1 MHQDLLTWKA
11 AAVKKYSGQQHW
23 RGPVELREISLW
35 QRLKIAVSRRFIWI
49 ITEPIIILT
58 SLYLIVIYIILFLFL
73 EGYRFIF
80 EDTYHFSQGMNNVT
94 WGDQCGYGAGP
105 TYSYNVMSDF
115 AAGDIV
121 TLTKTVWDLYHSCY
135 LVARDAPD
143 GFRKLVDELASL
155 QGVLCTLRDD
165 VQSNTMFF
173 EDLGLDR
180 KRTLQRCLT
189 GCFKTLQRL
198 KDLITRYRNMG
209 VGDGTQFWQKVKW
222 ATQRCQID
230 ELKSKIMVHRCNLS
244 LCMSSIGNSSL
255 ERIEKSM
262 IDALDR
268 DRSLSTSDSPPQDEE
283 QLSSS
288 SSPRRRSASIN
299 SDGQS
304 EIDLRSV
311 SYTIC
316 APPSTPAMRSCTST
330 SSGSLMSTL
339 SDSSSFTGLPESQS
353 VHSIKPSLKRSRTGT
368 SSNFSFSTHDTGL
381 FEARTLE
388 PGSMEFYQTSQDTF
402 VSEIYEPS
410 LSKSSDQS
418 AVIDAVSHAM
428 QQLQQ
433 IRLRDQLHRPLRYE
447 PRDKFHQ
454 PSAELV
460 MKFDSL
466 AHDELK
472 VRRLKTNDW
481 LRIAVWWLLKAR
493 NTLANCEIP
502 CLINS
507 RGSVSPSIE
516 SGTTSHQAYVDLLK
530 ASYILY
536 DIVLA
541 GDASQAVLCDE
552 NRKLI
557 SDLSEGIK
565 NEFSQFTSVDI
576 PEYSTIYSQN
586 LDLWESLQPEEELGN
601 DSYSLLGIEN
611 VRWIA
616 VDQDDAGNEEEK
628 VLFRTFVNAGIG
640 SKKLRMRT
648 KVVPDDVA
656 QLVQIS
662 HASISGVPG
671 ARVSEPVILK
681 FGSRSVSISFQYMAD
696 LMQFIGLPRAY
707 FDAVWQRE
715 PVDST
720 EFSETVLFKSS
731 LELFEQMKAATMKPM
746 NPPMVHGSCEV
757 RILERSFG
765 EAWRSV
771 RRLVISSSAAEKNP
785 RCMELFLPLS
795 RVQVCR
801 EQDSRQVLIK
811 WSDTRQER
819 STKTDGNYHP
829 IFSYVYDPSNPNVG
843 LSLHFQS
850 QQQAEQFERVV
861 LTLSLRPS
869 FWWSQASNPGQVYDM
884 VDHTLDQKQYKAVS
898 VIHTR
903 LSWKYTNLYY
913 VFRDANYAYEHAN
926 RRVHFPR
933 VFCADYISSHVD
945 KLYRPD
951 RPVHFSHCEKRIGNF
966 TVTFKEEHDL
976 RELMTSLA
984 SGYELV
990 FSRRAVSLTTR
1001 GKSLFGSKRSSK
1013 GDTEVQLWRKG
1024 NTIQFASRWNDRV
1037 TDKWLTVSVSPG
1049 VLPSSNS
1056 NRVEFPAVTYS
1067 RGTALNMATMMA
1079 VAPKDPNKLRMNGPI
1094 AVLFATIKDREEFM
1108 DILTGISNG

>member
-1 MHQDLLTWKA
+1 M
-11 AAVKKYSGQQHW
+11 
-23 RGPVELREISLW
+23 
-35 QRLKIAVSRRFIWI
+35 
-49 ITEPIIILT
+49 
-58 SLYLIVIYIILFLFL
+58 
-73 EGYRFIF
+73 
-80 EDTYHFSQGMNNVT
+80 
-94 WGDQCGYGAGP
+94 
-105 TYSYNVMSDF
+105 MSDF

-155 QGVLCTLRDD
+155 QGVLCTLRED

-173 EDLGLDR
+173 EDLGVDR

-230 ELKSKIMVHRCNLS
+230 ELKSKIMVHKCNLS
-244 LCMSSIGNSSL
+244 LCMSSLGNSSL

-268 DRSLSTSDSPPQDEE
+268 DRSLSASESPPQDEE
-283 QLSSS
+283 PFSSA
-288 SSPRRRSASIN
+288 PQRRSASID
-299 SDGQS
+299 SDEQS

-311 SYTIC
+311 GYTIC
-316 APPSTPAMRSCTST
+316 APPSTPAMRPCTST
-330 SSGSLMSTL
+330 SSGSLTSTL
-339 SDSSSFTGLPESQS
+339 SDSSSFTGPPESQS
-353 VHSIKPSLKRSRTGT
+353 VHSTKLSLKRSRTGT
-368 SSNFSFSTHDTGL
+368 SSNFSFATHDTGL

-388 PGSMEFYQTSQDTF
+388 SGSMEFYQTAQDTF

-410 LSKSSDQS
+410 LSKSPDQS
-418 AVIDAVSHAM
+418 AVMDAVSHAM

-460 MKFDSL
+460 TKLNSL
-466 AHDELK
+466 AHDQLK
-472 VRRLKTNDW
+472 VRRLNTNDW

-493 NTLANCEIP
+493 NTLANCEKP

-507 RGSVSPSIE
+507 RGSVSPSIN

-541 GDASQAVLCDE
+541 DDASQAVLCDE

-557 SDLSEGIK
+557 SDLSEGIN

-586 LDLWESLQPEEELGN
+586 LDIWEPLQPEEELGN
-601 DSYSLLGIEN
+601 DGYTLLGLDN

-616 VDQDDAGNEEEK
+616 VDQEDAGNEEEN

-640 SKKLRMRT
+640 SKRLRMRT
-648 KVVPDDVA
+648 KGAPYMLLLSTRDGESEPKITLCNQSGTLCLQRDFVPDDVA

-696 LMQFIGLPRAY
+696 LMQFISLPRAY

-829 IFSYVYDPSNPNVG
+829 IFSCVYDPNNPNVG
-843 LSLHFQS
+843 LSLHFRT

-861 LTLSLRPS
+861 LTLWLKPS
-869 FWWSQASNPGQVYDM
+869 FWWSQAGNPGQVYDV
-884 VDHTLDQKQYKAVS
+884 VDHTLDQKQYKAIS
-898 VIHTR
+898 VLHTR
-903 LSWKYTNLYY
+903 LSWKYIHLYY
-913 VFRDANYAYEHAN
+913 LYRDADYAYEHAN

-933 VFCADYISSHVD
+933 VFYADYISSHAD

-966 TVTFKEEHDL
+966 TVAFKEESAL
-976 RELMTSLA
+976 RGLMTSLA
-984 SGYELV
+984 SAYELA

-1024 NTIQFASRWNDRV
+1024 DVIQFASRWNDRV
-1037 TDKWLTVSVSPG
+1037 TDKWLTMSLSPG
-1049 VLPSSNS
+1049 VLPSSDS

-1067 RGTALNMATMMA
+1067 RGTALNMATIMA
-1079 VAPKDPNKLRMNGPI
+1079 GAPKDPNKLRMNGPI
-1094 AVLFATIKDREEFM
+1094 AVTFSTVQDREEFM
-1108 DILTGISNG
+1108 DILTDISNG

>member
-1 MHQDLLTWKA
+1 M
-11 AAVKKYSGQQHW
+11 V
-23 RGPVELREISLW
+23 
-35 QRLKIAVSRRFIWI
+35 
-49 ITEPIIILT
+49 
-58 SLYLIVIYIILFLFL
+58 
-73 EGYRFIF
+73 
-80 EDTYHFSQGMNNVT
+80 
-94 WGDQCGYGAGP
+94 
-105 TYSYNVMSDF
+105 SDF

-173 EDLGLDR
+173 EDLGIDR
-180 KRTLQRCLT
+180 KSTLQRCLT

-198 KDLITRYRNMG
+198 KGLITRYRNMG

-230 ELKSKIMVHRCNLS
+230 ELKSKIMVHACNLS

-262 IDALDR
+262 MNALDQ
-268 DRSLSTSDSPPQDEE
+268 DRVISASEAPPQVEE
-283 QLSSS
+283 QLPSSTM
-288 SSPRRRSASIN
+288 RRSGSIH
-299 SDGQS
+299 SDEGI
-304 EIDLRSV
+304 EIDLKSV
-311 SYTIC
+311 NYTTC
-316 APPSTPAMRSCTST
+316 NPPTTLTMRSRSST
-330 SSGSLMSTL
+330 SSGSLTSTL
-339 SDSSSFTGLPESQS
+339 SDSSGCTGSSKSQS
-353 VHSIKPSLKRSRTGT
+353 VHSTKPSLKRSRTGT
-368 SSNFSFSTHDTGL
+368 SSSFSFSTHDTGL

-388 PGSMEFYQTSQDTF
+388 SGSMEFYQTPQDTF

-410 LSKSSDQS
+410 LTKSPDQS
-418 AVIDAVSHAM
+418 AVMDAVSHAM

-454 PSAELV
+454 PSDELV

-472 VRRLKTNDW
+472 VRRLNTNDW

-493 NTLANCEIP
+493 TTLANCEKP
-502 CLINS
+502 CLTNS
-507 RGSVSPSIE
+507 RGSVSPPIE
-516 SGTTSHQAYVDLLK
+516 SETTSHQAYVDLLK
-530 ASYILY
+530 ADYILY
-536 DIVLA
+536 DIVLV
-541 GDASQAVLCDE
+541 DDTCEAVLSDE

-557 SDLSEGIK
+557 FDLSEVPFTSPETSFCIILTHKQGIK
-565 NEFSQFTSVDI
+565 SEFSQFTSVDI

-586 LDLWESLQPEEELGN
+586 LDIWEPLQPEEGLGN
-601 DSYSLLGIEN
+601 DGYTLLGLEN

-640 SKKLRMRT
+640 SKRLRMRT
-648 KVVPDDVA
+648 KGAPYMLLLSTRDGESEPKITLFNQSGTLCLQRDFVPDDVA
-656 QLVQIS
+656 QLVRIS
-662 HASISGVPG
+662 QASINGVPG

-681 FGSRSVSISFQYMAD
+681 FESRSVSISFQYMAD

-715 PVDST
+715 PIDSP
-720 EFSETVLFKSS
+720 EFSEAVLFKSS
-731 LELFEQMKAATMKPM
+731 LELFEQLKAATMKPM

-765 EAWRSV
+765 KAWRSV

-801 EQDSRQVLIK
+801 VQDSRQVLIK

-819 STKTDGNYHP
+819 STKTDGSYHP
-829 IFSYVYDPSNPNVG
+829 IFSYVYDPNSPNVG
-843 LSLHFQS
+843 LSLHFRT

-861 LTLSLRPS
+861 LTVSLKPI
-869 FWWSQASNPGQVYDM
+869 FWWSQAGTPGQVYDV
-884 VDHTLDQKQYKAVS
+884 VDHTIDQKQYKAVS
-898 VIHTR
+898 VLHTR

-913 VFRDANYAYEHAN
+913 LYRDADYAYEHAN

-933 VFCADYISSHVD
+933 LFSADYVSSHVD
-945 KLYRPD
+945 KLYQPD
-951 RPVHFSHCEKRIGNF
+951 RPVHFSHCEKRMGNF
-966 TVTFKEEHDL
+966 TVVFKEEQSL
-976 RELMTSLA
+976 RGFMTALA
-984 SGYELV
+984 SAYELA
-990 FSRRAVSLTTR
+990 FSRRAVSLTTK

-1024 NTIQFASRWNDRV
+1024 NTIQFASRWNNRV
-1037 TDKWLTVSVSPG
+1037 TDKWLTMSVLPG
-1049 VLPSSNS
+1049 TLPSSDG
-1056 NRVEFPAVTYS
+1056 NRVVFPAVTYS
-1067 RGTALNMATMMA
+1067 RGTVLNMATIMA
-1079 VAPKDPNKLRMNGPI
+1079 GAPKDPNKLRMNGPI
-1094 AVLFATIKDREEFM
+1094 AVMFPTVEDREEFV
-1108 DILTGISNG
+1108 DILNGMSI